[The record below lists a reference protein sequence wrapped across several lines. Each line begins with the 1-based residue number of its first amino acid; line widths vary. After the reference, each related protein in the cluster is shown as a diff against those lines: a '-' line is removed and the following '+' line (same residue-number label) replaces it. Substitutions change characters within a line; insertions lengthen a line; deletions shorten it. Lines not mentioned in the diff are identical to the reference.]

1 MKKEYIEPYLT
12 YLEHNRGRAPRTIMK
27 YRNFLERLCARFP
40 DVSQCSLRD
49 LENYTGPELHK
60 AGLGPKTRTVMISAI
75 KGFFAWLH
83 ENGKI
88 KENPASKLPIPVLA
102 KKTPRGMQLENA
114 AKLMH
119 APDLNRFIGV
129 RDVAMLSLLIG
140 CGLRISELCN
150 LNQSHLIFKNHEGVE
165 WLILR
170 ILGKGNKERLVPA
183 PREAWVYL
191 RAYLGHPE
199 LQTINRQL
207 PDGDQ
212 VLFVSVVSSIPPH
225 VYYGEKRR
233 IDQRSFH
240 RIMQQYA
247 VRAGI
252 PKEEA
257 HPHALRHLFATELA
271 EADVPLLHISEAL
284 GHASP
289 ETTKVYIRLAMRKRL
304 EAIDKHG
311 PLRKMQTAATAILK
325 HI

>member
-1 MKKEYIEPYLT
+1 MTKNFIEPYLQ
-12 YLEHNRGRAPRTIMK
+12 YLEYNKGRAPRTIIK
-27 YRNFLERLCARFP
+27 YRNFLERFCGRFP
-40 DVSQCSLRD
+40 DATKCTLND

-60 AGLGPKTRTVMISAI
+60 ANLSPKTRTVMIYAI
-75 KGFFAWLH
+75 KGFFVWLH
-83 ENGKI
+83 EHGKI
-88 KENPASKLPIPVLA
+88 SVNPAKKLPIPVLA

-114 AKLMH
+114 GKLMR
-119 APDLNRFIGV
+119 APDLNKFIGV
-129 RDVAMLSLLIG
+129 RDTAMLSLLIG

-150 LNQSHLIFKNHEGVE
+150 LNKSHIIFKIHEGVE
-165 WLILR
+165 WLVLR
-170 ILGKGNKERLVPA
+170 IVGKGNKERLVPA
-183 PREAWVYL
+183 PREAWVFL

-199 LQTINRQL
+199 LQAINRQL

-212 VLFVSVVSSIPPH
+212 VLFVSVASSIPRH
-225 VYYGEKRR
+225 SYYGEKRR
-233 IDQRSFH
+233 IGRRSFH
-240 RIMQQYA
+240 RIIQQLA
-247 VRAGI
+247 ERAGI

-289 ETTKVYIRLAMRKRL
+289 ETTKIYIRLALRKRL

-325 HI
+325 NI